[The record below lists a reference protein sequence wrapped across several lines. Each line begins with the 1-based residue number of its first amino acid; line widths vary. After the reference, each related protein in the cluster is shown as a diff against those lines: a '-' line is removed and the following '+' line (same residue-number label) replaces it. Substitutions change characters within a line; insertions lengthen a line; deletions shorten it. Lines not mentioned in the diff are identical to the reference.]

1 MRYFIE
7 LSYHGAPY
15 HGWQRQPNASTV
27 QQTLEEGLSTL
38 LRSTIPVTGAGRTDT
53 GVHARQMFAHFDCDT
68 SFDPEEIERK
78 LNSLLPAGIAIHAI
92 RKVHEDA
99 HARFDATSRT
109 YKYLVIPRKDPFTQG
124 LAYYHRYPLSTE
136 MMNHAAEVLLG
147 RQDFRCFSRS
157 NTDVK
162 TFFCAIEKAT
172 WNRED
177 NGLLVFTI
185 TADRFLRNMVRAVV
199 GTLLEVGRG
208 KITPENVKKIIESK
222 NRGNAGASVPAHG
235 LYLTKITYPF
245 I

>member
-7 LSYHGAPY
+7 LSYNGLPY
-15 HGWQRQPNASTV
+15 HGWQRQPNAVTV

-38 LRSTIPVTGAGRTDT
+38 LRTTTAVTGAGRTDT
-53 GVHARQMFAHFDCDT
+53 GVHARQMFAHFDTDA
-68 SFDPEEIERK
+68 SFDKEEMTRK
-78 LNSLLPAGIAIHAI
+78 LNSLLPADISLRSIFE
-92 RKVHEDA
+92 VQEDA

-109 YKYLVIPRKDPFTQG
+109 YQYLISPQKDPFLQA
-124 LAYYHRYPLSTE
+124 LAYYHRYPLSIE
-136 MMNHAAEVLLG
+136 LMNQAAEMLLG
-147 RQDFRCFSRS
+147 RQDFECFSRS

-162 TFFCAIEKAT
+162 TFYCTVEEAKWQQQDE
-172 WNRED
+172 
-177 NGLLVFTI
+177 LLVFTI

-199 GTLLEVGRG
+199 GTLLEVGRK
-208 KITPENVKKIIESK
+208 KIAPENVKKIIESK